1 MAKTPRS
8 HAWGLGSIPGQGT
21 RSRLLQ
27 LKISHMA
34 MKIPSA
40 AMKTWQSQRIF
51 VFKKGNFRCGKKN
64 IYIIMPISPL
74 YSFYGKADLK
84 KNIYLAVLSLGC
96 SARGLSVGADG
107 LLSICGLWAQ

>member
-1 MAKTPRS
+1 
-8 HAWGLGSIPGQGT
+8 
-21 RSRLLQ
+21 
-27 LKISHMA
+27 
-34 MKIPSA
+34 
-40 AMKTWQSQRIF
+40 
-51 VFKKGNFRCGKKN
+51 
-64 IYIIMPISPL
+64 MPISPL